1 VETFAAWSTQQL
13 VEFLAAVSAFDSEKG
28 AATGAVERAAE
39 SLDAEVA
46 AIVARGEVLA
56 SVGYQEGHAPLNEL
70 KSVASGASR
79 QLNIPGVGLCAA
91 TAVPLE
97 YPPGSAL
104 VLARVE
110 ALSREE
116 ISVLQGMA
124 HVAAIT
130 MRMLHLLDDGRE
142 LLEEQAALRLVATLV
157 ARGIDQQTIL
167 TAVAKEIG
175 RMSGADIV
183 YIFRYEPDGTATR
196 TAVWTTQPIVPALGE
211 TATSTEVFAEV
222 LQTRAP
228 VRLDDMDGLT
238 GGIAEV
244 VSKFGLRSAVAIP
257 IMVGGELW
265 GAAGAASTKDR
276 KLPEGIE
283 ERISG
288 FTELIATAISNANA
302 RAELA
307 ASRARVVAASDAT
320 RRRIE
325 RDLHDGIQQRLVTLM
340 LGLNGAIEATPKELP
355 ELAAQLG
362 EMERGLKEM
371 IEEVREISRGLH
383 PAILSEA
390 GLGPALKSLARRS
403 PVPVE
408 LDVRVEGRL
417 PPTIEVAAYYVV
429 SEALTNTA
437 KHANA
442 SVANV
447 AAEMRAGVLR
457 IQVSDDGSGG
467 ADPRRGSGLIGLTD
481 RVEALGG
488 KIVFSS
494 PPGEGTTMI
503 ALLPTN

>member
-1 VETFAAWSTQQL
+1 METSAAWSTQQL
-13 VEFLAAVSAFDSEKG
+13 VEFLAAVSAFDTEKG
-28 AATGAVERAAE
+28 AALGAVERAAE

-46 AIVARGEVLA
+46 ALVARGEVVA
-56 SVGYQEGHAPLNEL
+56 SVGYHEGDAPADEL
-70 KSVASGASR
+70 KSVASSKSR
-79 QLNIPGVGLCAA
+79 QLTIPGVGLCPA

-97 YPPGSAL
+97 YPPDGAL

-130 MRMLHLLDDGRE
+130 MRMLHLLDEGHE

-157 ARGIDQQTIL
+157 ARGVDQETIL
-167 TAVAKEIG
+167 TAVAREIG
-175 RMSGADIV
+175 RMAGADMV
-183 YIFRYEPDGTATR
+183 YIFRYDTDGTATR
-196 TAVWTTQPIVPALGE
+196 VAVWTTQPVAPSLGE
-211 TATSTEVFAEV
+211 TATSTEVFAKV

-228 VRLDDMDGLT
+228 VRLDDMVRLT
-238 GGIAEV
+238 GGTAEI
-244 VSKFGLRSAVAIP
+244 VSKFGIRSSVAIP
-257 IMVGGELW
+257 IMVDGELW
-265 GAAGAASTKDR
+265 GAAGAGSTKYR

-283 ERISG
+283 QRISG
-288 FTELIATAISNANA
+288 FTELVATAISNAHA

-340 LGLNGAIEATPKELP
+340 LGLNGAIESTPTELP
-355 ELAAQLG
+355 ELAAQL
-362 EMERGLKEM
+362 EQMERGLKEM

-408 LDVRVEGRL
+408 LDMRLEGRL
-417 PPTIEVAAYYVV
+417 PPTIEVASYYLV

-437 KHANA
+437 KHAHA
-442 SVANV
+442 TVAKV
-447 AAEMRAGVLR
+447 AVEKRAGVLR

-494 PPGEGTTMI
+494 PPEEGTTMI
-503 ALLPTN
+503 ALLPTT

>member
-1 VETFAAWSTQQL
+1 
-13 VEFLAAVSAFDSEKG
+13 
-28 AATGAVERAAE
+28 
-39 SLDAEVA
+39 
-46 AIVARGEVLA
+46 
-56 SVGYQEGHAPLNEL
+56 
-70 KSVASGASR
+70 
-79 QLNIPGVGLCAA
+79 
-91 TAVPLE
+91 
-97 YPPGSAL
+97 
-104 VLARVE
+104 
-110 ALSREE
+110 
-116 ISVLQGMA
+116 
-124 HVAAIT
+124 
-130 MRMLHLLDDGRE
+130 
-142 LLEEQAALRLVATLV
+142 
-157 ARGIDQQTIL
+157 
-167 TAVAKEIG
+167 
-175 RMSGADIV
+175 
-183 YIFRYEPDGTATR
+183 
-196 TAVWTTQPIVPALGE
+196 
-211 TATSTEVFAEV
+211 
-222 LQTRAP
+222 
-228 VRLDDMDGLT
+228 
-238 GGIAEV
+238 
-244 VSKFGLRSAVAIP
+244 
-257 IMVGGELW
+257 
-265 GAAGAASTKDR
+265 
-276 KLPEGIE
+276 
-283 ERISG
+283 
-288 FTELIATAISNANA
+288 
-302 RAELA
+302 
-307 ASRARVVAASDAT
+307 
-320 RRRIE
+320 
-325 RDLHDGIQQRLVTLM
+325 M